1 MSSVKYDIMVSP
13 VLMCR
18 MRESTILYRPI
29 LDQVQAI
36 AWPSDITKER
46 AIAFIKFLF
55 RKRHMENTDPIEY
68 TDLAYVYFL
77 EKLGSKYRQI
87 IKPLLDHGILQSTN
101 YYRPGY
107 DDDEGNYIKGQ
118 CLSYRIN
125 PELMDDEMIT
135 VTYKGEKRRQRCRD
149 EVTMHSKR
157 ILRQLRIPDMNSR
170 EIIKFVKTTLTDAR
184 IRTMVR
190 VDDEITAKYV
200 TLKGNSYP
208 ILKEKINLRSK
219 SLIQDGK
226 YCHVEHLDIY
236 LKRKR
241 RHLTHAYCDQLLRIK
256 HRNVYADRNETN
268 LRLDSNLTNLKSGY
282 LSMLTIDGQR
292 LSNIDLKNSQFRFF
306 VYLLE
311 SAERQILLGSKFS
324 NFPASKFSLVEEPKI
339 TDSKEEKKEGEEMET
354 LLSILFSDYCISK
367 EHSSPSLTADYKRFK
382 QLVKTGQLYEY
393 IQQLHWKENGTEITR
408 DEAKRLMFK
417 LAFSS
422 HRYNPPGKQILRKH
436 FPSIIGLIDEFKKH
450 CIVRYKSEGLPAAEA
465 RDKGNASFAILLQ
478 RIESRVFIDKILTA
492 CYKRKLKVLSKH
504 DSILCRQSDRHI
516 VTKLICR
523 ALNQLFGKWT
533 YSLDID
539 GKVFEISP
547 KRNTR
552 MQRLMQ
558 TFVSTLFG
566 MEYRANAPPK
576 LRDLHTPGQ
585 VAMSYKAKLVPTNA
599 YNARAPRTG
608 YADMKPLKSQRLE
621 KLRKRFWKG

>member
-1 MSSVKYDIMVSP
+1 
-13 VLMCR
+13 
-18 MRESTILYRPI
+18 MRESTVIYRP
-29 LDQVQAI
+29 LLEQVQAI

-77 EKLGSKYRQI
+77 KKLGSKYRQI
-87 IKPLLDHGILQSTN
+87 IKPLLDHGILESTN

-125 PELMDDEMIT
+125 PELLDDDMIT
-135 VTYKGEKRRQRCRD
+135 VTYKGEKRKQRCRD

-184 IRTMVR
+184 IRAMLR
-190 VDDEITAKYV
+190 VDDQIDSKYV

-226 YCHVEHLDIY
+226 YCHIEHLDIY

-268 LRLDSNLTNLKSGY
+268 LRLDSNITNLKSAY

-311 SAERQILLGSKFS
+311 SAERKILLGSKFS
-324 NFPASKFSLVEEPKI
+324 NFPAAKFPLAKTAKH
-339 TDSKEEKKEGEEMET
+339 TDTSIEEKSKEGEEKMET
-354 LLSILFSDYCISK
+354 LLSILFSEFCVVKVD
-367 EHSSPSLTADYKRFK
+367 SSLSLTADYKLFK
-382 QLVKTGQLYEY
+382 KLVKTGQLYEY
-393 IQQLHWKENGTEITR
+393 IQQLHWKENGIKITR

-422 HRYNPPGKQILRKH
+422 HRYNPEGKQILRKH
-436 FPSIIGLIDEFKKH
+436 FPSIIGLIDEFKKR
-450 CIVRYKSEGLPAAEA
+450 CIVRYKSEGMQQAEA
-465 RDKGNASFAILLQ
+465 RDKGNAAFAILLQ
-478 RIESRVFIDKILTA
+478 RIESRVFIDKILAA

-523 ALNQLFGKWT
+523 VLNQLFGKWT

-539 GKVFEISP
+539 GKVFEIQP

-552 MQRLMQ
+552 MQRLVH

-576 LRDLHTPGQ
+576 LRELHTPGQ
-585 VAMSYKAKLVPTNA
+585 LAMTYKSKLVPSHVL
-599 YNARAPRTG
+599 NARAPRPE
-608 YADMKPLKSQRLE
+608 YASMKPLKSKRLE
-621 KLRKRFWKG
+621 KLRERFWKG